1 MKLSAVLFFAFGL
14 IISQASFAQTPEQ
27 EEQTLRHDAEE
38 AVTHGF
44 DYFVEGALVSP
55 SAVTTTSKGSRNP
68 AAVAANNGKF
78 YKEGSQPDEAL
89 SAELVLD
96 LLNNKK

>member
-27 EEQTLRHDAEE
+27 EEKVLRHDAEE
-38 AVTHGF
+38 AVAQGF
-44 DYFVEGALVSP
+44 DYFVEGALVNP
-55 SAVTTTSKGSRNP
+55 SVVAAPKKGARTP
-68 AAVAANNGKF
+68 AAIASNGKYF
-78 YKEGSQPDEAL
+78 KEGSQPDEAL
-89 SAELVLD
+89 NAELVLD